1 MNSSNFQLTTAKESL
16 LNCKYSKELQVFA
29 ATLLF
34 YSPKAYNYV
43 RETFSKALPHET
55 TVRRWFSN
63 VDGTPGFSEPAF
75 QLLEDRVAKGNL
87 INKQVLVSLM
97 LDETSVK
104 KQVDYDAHS
113 GTYKGCVN
121 MGFGSAES
129 EDKLATDA
137 LIIMAV
143 GVNWHFK
150 NHLAYFFVSGKHF
163 FDSFS
168 QCCADNFCCSFKY

>member
-1 MNSSNFQLTTAKESL
+1 
-16 LNCKYSKELQVFA
+16 LQVFA

-34 YSPKAYNYV
+34 YSPKAYDYV
-43 RETFSKALPHET
+43 RETFFKDLPDET

-87 INKQVLVSLM
+87 INKQVLVCLM
-97 LDETSVK
+97 LAEMSVK
-104 KQVDYDAHS
+104 KQVDNDSHS
-113 GTYKGCVN
+113 GTNKGYVN
-121 MGFGSAES
+121 IGFGSAES

-143 GVNWHFK
+143 GVIWHFK
-150 NHLAYFFVSGKHF
+150 IPLAYFFVSGEHYF
-163 FDSFS
+163 
-168 QCCADNFCCSFKY
+168 